1 MSSELRPPWR
11 LPSRVLLVACH
22 DVFMAALSF
31 ELAIWLRY
39 WTYGLP
45 QPFFFVA
52 QGTLLFA
59 LVAALVFWWVGL
71 YRGIWYYASSADLIA
86 ILKGATLAILIFVP
100 ILFLATRLEAVPRT
114 TFLLQWPILVLLLA
128 GPRFFYQMLKGRTLA
143 TLLAS
148 PTDGA
153 RVPVLLIGAGDA
165 ADTFIREMARS
176 RTAPYRVVG
185 LVDDKPGRIGREMRG
200 VRVEGVIEE
209 LPAVFARLEERGQ
222 RPQRLVI
229 AADRVDGSA
238 VRRLLDL
245 AEPLGLGLARL
256 PRLTEFRS
264 EGEATDGAAT
274 RPIDVEDLLQR
285 PQRGLDREAMRRLVA
300 GKRVLVTGAG
310 GTIGG
315 ELARQIA
322 DLDPAHLALLDFGEF
337 ALYGIDLEIKE
348 RRPELARSAHLIDV
362 AVAPRVEAV
371 FRKLA
376 PELVFHAAAL
386 KHVPIVEDHPVEG
399 VRTNILGTRNVADAC
414 VAHGAEAM
422 VLISTDKA
430 VNPSSVMGATKR
442 VAEMYCQS
450 LSFGGGGTR
459 FVTVRFG
466 NVLGSTGSVV
476 PLFQR
481 QIARGGP
488 ITVTH
493 PEMTRYFMTVRE
505 AVELVLQAS
514 VLSTEAGDI
523 VVLDMGEPV
532 KIVDLA
538 RQMARLAGLRPD
550 KDIKIE
556 FTGLRPG
563 EKLAETLFH
572 EAEPQRNTSYE
583 GVMLAHPRVVAFDD
597 MTAALDRIGA
607 ALLSGRNADALEV
620 VKTLVPEFITP
631 EPKNGQ

>member
-1 MSSELRPPWR
+1 MISDRQPPWR
-11 LPSRVLLVACH
+11 MPTRVLLVACH

-31 ELAIWLRY
+31 ELAVWFRY
-39 WTYGLP
+39 WAYGLP
-45 QPFFFVA
+45 QTFFYVP

-59 LVAALVFWWVGL
+59 GIAAMVFWWVGL

-100 ILFLATRLEAVPRT
+100 VLFLLTRLEAVPRT
-114 TFLLQWPILVLLLA
+114 TFIAQWPILVILLA
-128 GPRFFYQMLKGRTLA
+128 GPRFFYQMLKGRSFA
-143 TLLAS
+143 ALLAS
-148 PTDGA
+148 ASDGA
-153 RVPVLLIGAGDA
+153 RVPVLLIGASDA
-165 ADTFIREMARS
+165 ADTFIREMTRS
-176 RTAPYRVVG
+176 KTAPYRVVG
-185 LVDDKPGRIGREMRG
+185 IVDDKASRVGREMRG
-200 VRVEGVIEE
+200 VRVEGEIAD
-209 LPAVFARLEERGQ
+209 LPQVVERLAARDR

-229 AADRVDGSA
+229 ANDKIDGA
-238 VRRLLDL
+238 TVRHLLEL
-245 AEPLGLGLARL
+245 AEPLGLALARL
-256 PRLTEFRS
+256 PRLTEFRR
-264 EGEATDGAAT
+264 EGEAGNGAET

-322 DLDPAHLALLDFGEF
+322 DLGPAHLALLDFGEY
-337 ALYGIDLEIKE
+337 ALYAIDLEIKE
-348 RRPELARSAHLIDV
+348 RRPTLARSAHLVDV
-362 AVAPRVEAV
+362 ALAPRIEAA
-371 FRKLA
+371 FRALR

-399 VRTNILGTRNVADAC
+399 IRTNVLGTRNVADAC
-414 VAHGAEAM
+414 VAHGVEAM

-430 VNPSSVMGATKR
+430 VNPSSVMGASKR

-450 LSFGGGGTR
+450 LSVVGGETR

-514 VLSTEAGDI
+514 VLSTAAGDI

-538 RQMARLAGLRPD
+538 RQMARLAGLRPG
-550 KDIKIE
+550 KDIAIE

-572 EAEPQRNTSYE
+572 EAEPQRPTPYD
-583 GVMLAHPRVVAFDD
+583 GVMLAHPRVVDFDE
-597 MTAALDRIGA
+597 MTAALDRIGGA
-607 ALLSGRNADALEV
+607 IFAGKNADAIAIV
-620 VKTLVPEFITP
+620 RTLVPEFRTP
-631 EPKNGQ
+631 EH

>member
-1 MSSELRPPWR
+1 MDAEKKAFRP
-11 LPSRVLLVACH
+11 LPTRILLVACH

-31 ELAIWLRY
+31 ELAVWLRY
-39 WTYGLP
+39 WAYGLP

-52 QGTLLFA
+52 EGTALFA

-86 ILKGATLAILIFVP
+86 ILKGASLAILIFVP
-100 ILFLATRLEAVPRT
+100 LLFLFTRLESVPRT
-114 TFLLQWPILVLLLA
+114 TFIAQWPILVLLLA
-128 GPRFFYQMLKGRTLA
+128 GPRFFYQMLKGRSLA
-143 TLLAS
+143 TLLERAGN
-148 PTDGA
+148 GA
-153 RVPVLLIGAGDA
+153 RVPVLLVGAGDA

-176 RTAPYRVVG
+176 ATAPYRVVG
-185 LVDDKPGRIGREMRG
+185 IVDDKPARIGREMRG
-200 VRVEGVIEE
+200 VRVEGGLGD
-209 LPAVFARLEERGQ
+209 LPAVIERLEARGE

-229 AADRVDGSA
+229 AAERIEGKA

-245 AEPLGLGLARL
+245 AEPLGLALARL
-256 PRLTEFRS
+256 PRLTEFRR
-264 EGEATDGAAT
+264 EGDAPDQPT

-285 PQRGLDREAMRRLVA
+285 PQRNLDREAMRRLVA

-322 DLDPAHLALLDFGEF
+322 DLGPAHLALLDNGEF
-337 ALYGIDLEIKE
+337 ALYAIDLEIAE
-348 RRPELARSAHLIDV
+348 RRPALARSATLADV
-362 AVAPRVEAV
+362 GLAPRVEAA
-371 FRKLA
+371 FRALK

-386 KHVPIVEDHPVEG
+386 KHVPIVESHPLEG
-399 VRTNILGTRNVADAC
+399 IRTNILGTRNVADAC
-414 VAHGAEAM
+414 VAHGVEAM

-430 VNPSSVMGATKR
+430 VNPSSTMGATKR
-442 VAEMYCQS
+442 VAEMYCQALS
-450 LSFGGGGTR
+450 LADGQTR

-505 AVELVLQAS
+505 AVELVLMAS
-514 VLSTEAGDI
+514 AGAAEAGGI
-523 VVLDMGEPV
+523 FVLDMGEPV
-532 KIVDLA
+532 RIVDLA

-550 KDIKIE
+550 KDIAIA
-556 FTGLRPG
+556 FTGLRQG

-572 EAEPQRNTSYE
+572 EAEPPRATAIE
-583 GVMLAHPRVVAFDD
+583 GITIAHPRAVDFDD
-597 MTAALDRIGA
+597 MAAALDRIGA
-607 ALLSGRNADALEV
+607 ALVTGRDNEALAV
-620 VKTLVPEFITP
+620 VRRLVPEYSTP
-631 EPKNGQ
+631 ER